1 MSRSEGLAV
10 YHVGTNTN
18 YSTYGQLQ
26 SRKSGKAT
34 TPASVK
40 GILQTVEWK
49 VGCGLFISTSK
60 AGWTH
65 TVSACLAVPAGRPSV
80 FLVASRL
87 ENTDNNWW

>member
-60 AGWTH
+60 AAGLTQ
-65 TVSACLAVPAGRPSV
+65 CLPALPCRPAGRLS
-80 FLVASRL
+80 S
-87 ENTDNNWW
+87 W